1 MIVGGPVSS
10 VELVLDG
17 NSVGIVRAP
26 SWSRQVD
33 LEDEILPHEL
43 VARALNEKGEEV
55 ARTRQW
61 LNLPRAPAEVEA
73 LLEKGKD
80 GRVTGARL
88 SWQSLT
94 GEEPKR
100 VEASINGKPLTVSAQ
115 QRVAIPAYDP
125 EQVQLLTVELEFDR
139 AVRARKD
146 VVFGGRTGAEAGR
159 ELTAVPIR
167 MRPGDK
173 TPASRSSTGSCA
185 EGTAR
190 SRSPPSRR
198 DPGSSCSSAIRTGWT
213 GSAVGAGIVP
223 QRPGDR
229 MCRSRRTV
237 RFAFSGRGP
246 PRMPGTGLVSS
257 SFRSPRPSSRRKPG
271 FGQCSRAW
279 PIPSHNRRL
288 PGSPTRSPSPGSTP
302 MGVFGRRVVL
312 MVVEPG
318 SADASEYP
326 PETVRRFLASL
337 HVPLYVWSV
346 GPLAPAFAGWNEA
359 VDVSSE
365 KGFKDSAKKIRA
377 DLESQRIVWVDG
389 KLLPQTID
397 LAPGA
402 AEIAL
407 VH

>member
-1 MIVGGPVSS
+1 M
-10 VELVLDG
+10 LDG
-17 NSVGIVRAP
+17 NSVGTVRAP
-26 SWSRQVD
+26 SWSSQVD

-43 VARALNEKGEEV
+43 VARALNDKGEEV

-173 TPASRSSTGSCA
+173 TPAVAQLNGLLRGGHGALSVAAVEEGSGLLVLVRDSHRLDRLGGWSRDRPATSW
-185 EGTAR
+185 R
-190 SRSPPSRR
+190 SDVSL
-198 DPGSSCSSAIRTGWT
+198 DADCAIRFLWPRPT
-213 GSAVGAGIVP
+213 AYAGN
-223 QRPGDR
+223 
-229 MCRSRRTV
+229 
-237 RFAFSGRGP
+237 
-246 PRMPGTGLVSS
+246 GTRVELFPLSQALESS
-257 SFRSPRPSSRRKPG
+257 KAGFRSVLTRVSDPEPQPQAARFTDAVAVAG
-271 FGQCSRAW
+271 LNAY
-279 PIPSHNRRL
+279 
-288 PGSPTRSPSPGSTP
+288 GS
-302 MGVFGRRVVL
+302 FGRRVVL

-346 GPLAPAFAGWNEA
+346 GPLAPAFAGWSEA
-359 VDVSSE
+359 VDVSTE